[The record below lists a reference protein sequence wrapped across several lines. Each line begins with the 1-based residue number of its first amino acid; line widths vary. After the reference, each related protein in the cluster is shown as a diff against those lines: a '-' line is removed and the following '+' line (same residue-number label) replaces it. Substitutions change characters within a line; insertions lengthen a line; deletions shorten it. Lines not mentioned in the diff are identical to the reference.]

1 MSKTFND
8 IDSLI
13 DRLKSVARQLDID
26 EPSAEPPP
34 RVDRKQL
41 LERLNAEPE
50 IPIKNPWHPRLEELV
65 TPLSNDP
72 AFLQRSYRLL
82 LGRDVDPVGLQSYL
96 NELPRSGRLYVLADL
111 LCASECRQHL
121 ITKGIVIPRQR
132 VFRLP
137 LRVAG
142 RLGPLGKLM
151 RPPLRL
157 GYRLVGILMRPR
169 WRSRERLARLEAEQ
183 ARRNTILQD
192 VLIELENDVRRQDA
206 ELEQGREDI
215 KEESAELQTQKE
227 QLQSALAKEAERINE
242 LERHQPGLWSALQ
255 HQRRAV
261 ERLVAQPGE
270 LPASPERAEALSQDL
285 IDAYYLAFE
294 DACRGSEAQITAH
307 LRQYQ
312 PQIDAAYQAGR
323 QALDVGCGR
332 GEWLKLLASNGF
344 EARGVDLNI
353 AMVDHCHKLGFDVV
367 HDDAIAELR
376 RLPDDSHA
384 LISAFHIAEHL
395 PFDVLY
401 ALVDEAQ
408 RVLAPGGVLILETPN
423 PENILVGSHTFYH
436 DPTHLNPLTPTA
448 MSFLLTYHG
457 FAEVEVRRF
466 NPYPEEA
473 KVPGNDPLTERVNG
487 HLCGPQDFA
496 VVGLKA
502 APAELSAQ
510 KDSGENHRDGQ
521 DDTTQASNDESAGN
535 EVAKS
540 KSQETRP

>member
-13 DRLKSVARQLDID
+13 DRLKSVARQLDLD
-26 EPSAEPPP
+26 EPSAEPPAG
-34 RVDRKQL
+34 VDRQQM

-50 IPIKNPWHPRLEELV
+50 IPIKNPWNPRLEELV

-96 NELPRSGRLYVLADL
+96 TELPRCGRLYVLGDL
-111 LCASECRQHL
+111 LRASECRQHL
-121 ITKGIVIPRQR
+121 NNKGIVIPHQR
-132 VFRLP
+132 LLRLP
-137 LRVAG
+137 VRIVERPG
-142 RLGPLGKLM
+142 IMSKLI
-151 RPPLRL
+151 RPPVRL
-157 GYRLVGILMRPR
+157 VYRLVGVLMRPR
-169 WRSRERLARLEAEQ
+169 WREQERLARLEAEQ
-183 ARRNTILQD
+183 ARRNNILQD
-192 VLIELENDVRRQDA
+192 VLIELENDLRRHDS
-206 ELEQGREDI
+206 ELERDRADAKDQNAR
-215 KEESAELQTQKE
+215 LQTQEE
-227 QLQSALAKEAERINE
+227 QLEAQQEQMQSDFKQTGQRINE
-242 LERHQPGLWSALQ
+242 LERHQPALWSALQ

-261 ERLVAQPGE
+261 ERLVTDPAQ
-270 LPASPERAEALSQDL
+270 LPATPKQAEALSQDL

-294 DACRGSEAQITAH
+294 DACRGSEAQIAAH

-312 PQIDAAYQAGR
+312 PQIDAARQAGKKT
-323 QALDVGCGR
+323 LDVGCGR
-332 GEWLKLLASNGF
+332 GEWLKLLANEGF
-344 EARGVDLNI
+344 EARGVDLNV
-353 AMVDHCHKLGFDVV
+353 AMVDHCHTLGFDVV

-376 RLPDDSHA
+376 RQPDDSHA

-408 RVLAPGGVLILETPN
+408 RVLAPGGVLIMETPN

-502 APAELSAQ
+502 APTELTAQ
-510 KDSGENHRDGQ
+510 KMTEEEQNVE
-521 DDTTQASNDESAGN
+521 ASNDAP
-535 EVAKS
+535 ADD
-540 KSQETRP
+540 KSQEASA

>member
-26 EPSAEPPP
+26 DPSAEPPP
-34 RVDRKQL
+34 SVDRKQL

-82 LGRDVDPVGLQSYL
+82 MGRDVDPVGLQNYL
-96 NELPRSGRLYVLADL
+96 SELPRSGRLYVLADL

-121 ITKGIVIPRQR
+121 ATKGIVIPRQR
-132 VFRLP
+132 VLRLP

-142 RLGPLGKLM
+142 RLGPLGKLA

-157 GYRLVGILMRPR
+157 GYRLVNIIMRPQ
-169 WRSRERLARLEAEQ
+169 WRARERLARLEAEQ

-192 VLIELENDVRRQDA
+192 ILIELENDVRRQDA
-206 ELEQGREDI
+206 ELEQGREEI
-215 KEESAELQTQKE
+215 KEQMQDAF
-227 QLQSALAKEAERINE
+227 AKEAERIDE

-261 ERLVAQPGE
+261 ERLVADPAQ
-270 LPASPERAEALSQDL
+270 LPASPKQAEALSQDL

-294 DACRGSEAQITAH
+294 DACRGSEAQIAAH

-312 PQIDAAYQAGR
+312 PQIDTARQAGKK
-323 QALDVGCGR
+323 ALDVGCGR
-332 GEWLKLLASNGF
+332 GEWLKLLASEGF
-344 EARGVDLNI
+344 AARGVDLNV
-353 AMVDHCHKLGFDVV
+353 AMVDHCHTLGFDVV

-376 RLPDDSHA
+376 RQPEGSHA

-466 NPYPEEA
+466 NPYPEKA

-496 VVGLKA
+496 VVGLKT
-502 APAELSAQ
+502 APAELPGQ
-510 KDSGENHRDGQ
+510 KDTSETYSDRRDDEIG
-521 DDTTQASNDESAGN
+521 ASNDEVAGN
-535 EVAKS
+535 EVARNTG
-540 KSQETRP
+540 QETRA